1 MKLESQMI
9 IIFGATG
16 DLSRRKLIPSL
27 YHLIRK
33 QRLSNC
39 TPIVC
44 VGRRDLTR
52 DEFIEHLS
60 IAQYIKNQDP
70 EVMEDLMRRIS
81 YVSFD
86 MENGSSEEFITAVD
100 SAQKQY
106 GCTDNKLIYFAL
118 PTSIF
123 EQTVKLI
130 GRIDSGTGWR
140 RIVFEKPFGT
150 DLHSARRLDA
160 KIRAVLEED
169 EIYRVDHYLGK
180 ELVQNILTLR
190 FANEI
195 FSGVWGAHAID
206 HVQITV
212 SETLGVEKRAGYYD
226 KSGAVRD
233 MIQNHLLQLL
243 SFVTM
248 EPPSDN
254 SSDALRDNAEAV
266 MKNLRP
272 LQKTD
277 IVLGQYGTG
286 TVDSETVVAY
296 RSESGVEENSNT
308 ETYAAIRAFIDNN
321 RWRGMP
327 FYLRT
332 GKRLRQ
338 RHADIKIVFRQC
350 LRAAGGNGG
359 KPNLIIIRIQPD
371 EGIALTVNV
380 QKPGEEDTTVPVLMD
395 FCHHCHFGPNTPE
408 AYESILHNVMEGD
421 HSLFPRQDWI
431 EASWQYVDRLRRIAA
446 GPAAYNAGSSGP
458 AEADTLLEADGRKW
472 LDEEPAAAII
482 SLPSMNEVLPSR

>member
-27 YHLIRK
+27 YYLIGK
-33 QRLSNC
+33 QLLTDC
-39 TPIVC
+39 TPVVC
-44 VGRRDLTR
+44 IGRKNLTQQ
-52 DEFIEHLS
+52 EFIKHLS
-60 IAQYIKNQDP
+60 VEQFIRNQDP
-70 EVMEDLMRRIS
+70 EVLQDLIGRIT
-81 YVSFD
+81 YLSFD
-86 MENGSSEEFITAVD
+86 MESGSSDEFIDGVND
-100 SAQKQY
+100 VQKKY
-106 GCTDNKLIYFAL
+106 GCTHNKLIYFAL

-123 EQTVKLI
+123 EQTVQLINKL
-130 GRIDSGTGWR
+130 DSENGWR
-140 RIVFEKPFGT
+140 RIVFEKPFGA
-150 DLHSARRLDA
+150 DLASARRLDA
-160 KIRAVLEED
+160 NIRTFLDED

-226 KSGAVRD
+226 KNGAVRD

-243 SFVTM
+243 SFVAM
-248 EPPSDN
+248 EPPRDDVPES
-254 SSDALRDNAEAV
+254 LRDQAEAV
-266 MKNLRP
+266 MRDLQP
-272 LQKTD
+272 LEEAD
-277 IVLGQYGTG
+277 IVLGQYGSG
-286 TVDSETVVAY
+286 VIDSEKVGAY
-296 RSESGVEENSNT
+296 RMEPGVAENSTT
-308 ETYAAIRAFIDNN
+308 ETYAAIRAHINN
-321 RWRGMP
+321 DRWRGVP

-350 LRAAGGNGG
+350 VRGSGGNGG
-359 KPNLIIIRIQPD
+359 EPNLIIIRIQPD
-371 EGIALTVNV
+371 EGIALAVNV
-380 QKPGEEDTTVPVLMD
+380 QKPGEEDKTVSVLMD

-408 AYESILHNVMEGD
+408 AYESILRNVMEGD

-431 EASWQYVDRLRRIAA
+431 ESSWRFVDRLRAVA
-446 GPAAYNAGSSGP
+446 SAPAVYPSGSTGPE
-458 AEADTLLEADGRKW
+458 EADALLEADGRRW
-472 LDEEPAAAII
+472 LDEEPAAAVF
-482 SLPSMNEVLPSR
+482 SLSSLH